1 MQSIGNFLG
10 LIFLAIFVHE
20 QHRALRIGMAHQQK
34 LKLFLLQVENVAQQ
48 QKLIENVAHQ
58 QKLFQVENV
67 AHQQKLLVK
76 VTQIV
81 ENAVNARGH
90 KHKRFLHRQ
99 DLRFR
104 KNRKLMNAT
113 ISSLIQAIEDN
124 REGLIRCIAFP
135 NIPSI

>member
-10 LIFLAIFVHE
+10 LICLAIFVQE
-20 QHRALRIGMAHQQK
+20 QHRALRIGMAH
-34 LKLFLLQVENVAQQ
+34 QQ

-67 AHQQKLLVK
+67 AQQQKMIEN

-113 ISSLIQAIEDN
+113 ISSLIQAIEEI
-124 REGLIRCIAFP
+124 REGLIMCIAFP